1 LVLRR
6 VGVFAGYAL
15 SFLVV
20 AAAAIWLALRVTP
33 MQTVSAAGQV
43 AQVGGTLPSPSLSG
57 PGELDL
63 FGQVIPTRMT
73 FTGPIRP
80 RLELNRISI
89 TPQVVQELRAD
100 GAHHVELTI
109 SQQLANGWEHYFL
122 WETLIVAGFTALG
135 LLVVYAVRRKH
146 AAWKIVAGGVALACV
161 LNVGGILATASS
173 TPKLLRSVRTLDD
186 LVGVDTVT
194 SPAPPVRVQPNAQV
208 VVLDSTA
215 SGWGLPWVTNST
227 LLDKGC
233 GRSAESY
240 SADLAVAN
248 HWNVMN
254 LACGS
259 ATIRDGLLGA
269 QVLSNG
275 QIAAPQFTLAEEAT
289 HAKVIVVSVGADD
302 LKWGVMTQ
310 LCAAG
315 AACDDK
321 ISGAYFAQLLGSFT
335 RDYYELLSEL
345 DNLPWHPA
353 VLVNEYYSPFG
364 SSVGCL
370 SGYGMT
376 PAKAQ
381 ALTARLNQLN
391 TVLAQGAGAFRFGV
405 THPDFAGHELC
416 TRDPYVQGP
425 GDPAPMHPN
434 AAGQLALALA
444 DEQALP
450 LLQPSPVPLPAPTPA
465 ATTASPPALGLVR
478 FSSQTTG

>member
-6 VGVFAGYAL
+6 VGVAAGYAL
-15 SFLVV
+15 TFLVV

-33 MQTVSAAGQV
+33 MQTVSAAGQA
-43 AQVGGTLPSPSLSG
+43 AQVGGTLPSLSLSG

-63 FGQVIPTRMT
+63 FGQVIPTRLT

-80 RLELNRISI
+80 RLELNHISI

-109 SQQLANGWEHYFL
+109 SQQLAIGWEHYFL
-122 WETLIVAGFTALG
+122 WETLIAAAFTVLG

-146 AAWKIVAGGVALACV
+146 AAWKIVAAGVALACIV
-161 LNVGGILATASS
+161 NVGGILLTASS

-186 LVGVDTVT
+186 LVGVDTVN
-194 SPAPPVRVQPNAQV
+194 SPPPPVRVQPNAQV
-208 VVLDSTA
+208 VVIGDSTA
-215 SGWGLPWVTNST
+215 SGWGLPWLTNPT
-227 LLDKGC
+227 PLDKGC

-240 SADLAVAN
+240 SADLAIAN

-269 QVLSNG
+269 EVLSNG
-275 QIAAPQFTLAEEAT
+275 QIAAPQFSLAEEAT
-289 HAKVIVVSVGADD
+289 HAKVIIVSVGADD

-315 AACDDK
+315 AACNDK

-345 DNLPWHPA
+345 VNLPWHPA

-364 SSVGCL
+364 SSLGCL

-376 PAKAQ
+376 PAKAS

-391 TVLAQGAGAFRFGV
+391 TVLAQGAGAFGFGV
-405 THPDFAGHELC
+405 TQPDFAGHELC
-416 TRDPYVQGP
+416 TPDPYVQGP

-465 ATTASPPALGLVR
+465 TTSPPALGLAHLY
-478 FSSQTTG
+478 SQTTR